1 MSFILLGLL
10 CCSCQSRDQN
20 LPHDSRVRQL
30 RLCDC
35 PSKHAKQT
43 YLGPGVLSAPL
54 HCPPLSPSP
63 WKQNKMFLINNRAL
77 TLLSLC
83 GMLIKLPRIAISY
96 DLMWLLAIKVR
107 AERSHFVF
115 LPWRAGGPSDSPLA
129 KLYMRLSFHYMLTS
143 APPPPRFR
151 SLLPAVLDVA
161 LLGYWD
167 VIFPWQWHRSKKAN
181 PTIPFTKGNHVVEAK
196 NKEALCPPWGQCCEN
211 RTTLQGRGKLWI
223 MV

>member
-1 MSFILLGLL
+1 MAAV
-10 CCSCQSRDQN
+10 CCRGQSRAQS
-20 LPHDSRVRQL
+20 LSHDWRCPRD
-30 RLCDC
+30 R
-35 PSKHAKQT
+35 PSKHARQT
-43 YLGPGVLSAPL
+43 FSGRDVLSAPF
-54 HCPPLSPSP
+54 HCQPLRLSP

-96 DLMWLLAIKVR
+96 DLMWLLAIKVQ